1 MFQPSNSS
9 IGMAKA
15 ALEAVNGVNLFGDQ
29 GASWSVVFGD
39 IDAHNRNRT
48 IFESILPRESN
59 SKVRK
64 LLQHCYTL
72 LMLMKAT
79 NMVKNIF
86 CIHEY
91 NTWLKGAK

>member
-1 MFQPSNSS
+1 
-9 IGMAKA
+9 MAKA

-64 LLQHCYTL
+64 LLPTL
-72 LMLMKAT
+72 LYFIDA
-79 NMVKNIF
+79 NEGNEHV
-86 CIHEY
+86 
-91 NTWLKGAK
+91 